1 MKEKRESLLKASRQ
15 LKAVS
20 EFLERIEKA
29 VSISVETNSLETQL
43 RTSLES
49 LSAAFDLI
57 KSIHDEA
64 SQLRSAEE
72 QEKSSLTSEV
82 QQLREKVQQ
91 LSSLNEEL
99 KKPTKR
105 KRKTK

>member
-1 MKEKRESLLKASRQ
+1 MNEERLDMTTTRGDNSPIKYTRKEL
-15 LKAVS
+15 
-20 EFLERIEKA
+20 
-29 VSISVETNSLETQL
+29 
-43 RTSLES
+43 
-49 LSAAFDLI
+49 DLI